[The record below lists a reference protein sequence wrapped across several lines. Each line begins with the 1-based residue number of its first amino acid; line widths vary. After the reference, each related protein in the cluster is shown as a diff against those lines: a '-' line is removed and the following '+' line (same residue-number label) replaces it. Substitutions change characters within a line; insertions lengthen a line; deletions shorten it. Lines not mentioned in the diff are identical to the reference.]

1 MKKAY
6 IQPETKL
13 CQAQPEAV
21 LDFTVSVDPN
31 QEGNQEEAEA
41 EQALWDDD
49 QTLHRHRSVWTD

>member
-13 CQAQPEAV
+13 YLAQPEAV

-49 QTLHRHRSVWTD
+49 QKLSRHRSVWTD

>member
-6 IQPETKL
+6 IQPESKQ
-13 CQAQPEAV
+13 CQASSETL

-49 QTLHRHRSVWTD
+49 QKLPRHRSVWTD